1 MGSVLEPVLAAGF
14 AEVDALLRSD
24 GDDAAPAPWPRRL
37 LVALGAGL
45 FYGAVMGSYGSSPLQ
60 ALYSALKVPLLV
72 GVATLLCL
80 PNFYTVNAVLG
91 LRADFPR
98 AVRAILSAQGTVAVV
113 LASLAPIT
121 TVLYASLSVYALAV
135 AANGV
140 MFLIAA
146 LAGQVALAR
155 RYRPLI
161 AANPRHRL
169 GRAAWLTLY
178 IFVSIQ
184 MAWVLRPFI
193 GDPDKDFSF
202 FRPRD
207 SHFFQAVFQAIHK
220 LFSW

>member
-1 MGSVLEPVLAAGF
+1 MGRVLEPVLAAGF
-14 AEVDALLRSD
+14 ADVDALLRGG
-24 GDDAAPAPWPRRL
+24 GDEAEPPHWKRL
-37 LVALGAGL
+37 LIVGVGGGL
-45 FYGAVMGSYGSSPLQ
+45 FYGAVMGSYGLAPLQ

-113 LASLAPIT
+113 LAGLAPIT
-121 TVLYASLSVYALAV
+121 AFLYASLSVYGLAV

-178 IFVSIQ
+178 IFVAIQ

-193 GDPDKDFSF
+193 GDPTLPTRF
-202 FRPRD
+202 FRSGAWGNAYVEVAR
-207 SHFFQAVFQAIHK
+207 
-220 LFSW
+220 LLWGLL